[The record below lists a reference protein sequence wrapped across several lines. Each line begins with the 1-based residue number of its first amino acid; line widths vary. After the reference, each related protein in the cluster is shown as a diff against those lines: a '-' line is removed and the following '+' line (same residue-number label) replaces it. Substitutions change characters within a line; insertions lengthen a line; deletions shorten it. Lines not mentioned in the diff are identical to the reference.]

1 MQNLEVISVN
11 IWHILISLCNL
22 LILFLILKKFLY
34 APVKKVMAQRRA
46 VIDESYSAAEEAQQ
60 KADADKAEWAKR
72 LELSKSEA
80 DIIIKTAETNAAN
93 RENEIISEARE
104 RANDIIRAAENEA
117 ELRKRKAEDEIKHE
131 IVDVS
136 ALLTEK
142 LLEREITEDDHRAL
156 IVSFIAG
163 VGSGEAEK

>member
-34 APVKKVMAQRRA
+34 APVKKVMAQRRTA
-46 VIDESYSAAEEAQQ
+46 IDESYSAAEEARE
-60 KADADKAEWAKR
+60 KAEADKSEWAKR
-72 LELSKSEA
+72 LELSKTEA
-80 DIIIKTAETNAAN
+80 DRIIKEDETNAAN

-104 RANDIIRAAENEA
+104 RADGIIRAAEGEA
-117 ELRKRKAEDEIKHE
+117 ELRRRKAEDEIKHE

-156 IVSFIAG
+156 IDSFIAG
-163 VGSGEAEK
+163 VGAGKDEK

>member
-117 ELRKRKAEDEIKHE
+117 ELRKRKAEDEI
-131 IVDVS
+131 VDVS

-156 IVSFIAG
+156 IDSFIAG

>member
-80 DIIIKTAETNAAN
+80 DIIIKTAAN

-156 IVSFIAG
+156 IDSFIAG

>member
-1 MQNLEVISVN
+1 M
-11 IWHILISLCNL
+11 
-22 LILFLILKKFLY
+22 Y

-46 VIDESYSAAEEAQQ
+46 AIDESYSAAEEARE
-60 KADADKAEWAKR
+60 KAEADKSEWAKR
-72 LELSKSEA
+72 LELSKTEA
-80 DIIIKTAETNAAN
+80 DSIIKEAETNAAN

-104 RANDIIRAAENEA
+104 RADGIIRAADGEA
-117 ELRKRKAEDEIKHE
+117 ELWRRKAEDEIKHE

-156 IVSFIAG
+156 IDSFIAG
-163 VGSGEAEK
+163 VGAGKDEK